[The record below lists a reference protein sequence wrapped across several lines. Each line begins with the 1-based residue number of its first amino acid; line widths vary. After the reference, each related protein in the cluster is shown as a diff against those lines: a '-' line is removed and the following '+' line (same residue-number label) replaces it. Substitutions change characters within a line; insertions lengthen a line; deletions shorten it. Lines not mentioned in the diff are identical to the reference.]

1 MKASTLV
8 VAVALV
14 LMGSGCVSNQQTIGD
29 AKVDSETVPKTLIM
43 ASLSEYRAMP
53 NEEEA

>member
-1 MKASTLV
+1 
-8 VAVALV
+8 
-14 LMGSGCVSNQQTIGD
+14 VSNQQTIGD
-29 AKVDSETVPKTLIM
+29 AKVDSGTVPKTLIM